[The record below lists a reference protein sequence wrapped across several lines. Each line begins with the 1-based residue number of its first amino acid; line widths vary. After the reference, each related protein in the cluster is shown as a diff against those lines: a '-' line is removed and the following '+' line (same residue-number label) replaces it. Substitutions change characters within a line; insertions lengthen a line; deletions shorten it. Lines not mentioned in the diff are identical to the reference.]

1 MTAKGKKMHKE
12 VLKRRADEL
21 TKMFGVLTT
30 EDRTKLVDSLKNVS
44 EILIKVTENKQV

>member
-1 MTAKGKKMHKE
+1 
-12 VLKRRADEL
+12 
-21 TKMFGVLTT
+21 VLTT